1 VATLPDLSPPMA
13 PLAPGEA
20 PAPAQPVAMRS
31 ISTAPADVLFHFDLL
46 RSLQLHR
53 RLFLS
58 IVGLGVVLA
67 AVCFFISW
75 PAYVAESIVYIQPAP
90 PRLLSN
96 PLAQR
101 WPFDENTYESYIQQ
115 QVNNVTRSD
124 VLQTALKKLPEGSW
138 QRPEESAQA
147 AAERLGKAV
156 KVERMGSSYQI
167 SITAKASDAAFAA
180 LIANTVATSF
190 VDTAKSD
197 LRAGDPERIKLLG
210 EERERIQK
218 ALADDRTELE
228 QVNKALGVA
237 AVGAATPD
245 PYETQITAM
254 RADLEKARAD
264 HDAAGAK
271 LTAMAATAS
280 TSSVALD
287 AEADEIV
294 AADPGLVSM
303 KTWLNQRRAQLISQM
318 ANLTPNHP
326 QYKQNAD
333 ELAKI
338 NTSLESM
345 MKDLRAKAAAHIE
358 QRLRN
363 DLERTA
369 QYETRLNASLA
380 QLSGVAGNA
389 SSRLQRANDL
399 GLDIQRLQNRFT
411 AVDEEY
417 RNLTLDNK
425 APGAASITSPALPPL
440 HPSIGR
446 LLRNLVIVLVGALVL
461 AIGAAVGAHNL
472 DPRVYIAT
480 DIERV
485 LGFSPMAQ
493 LPDFCEVSN
502 GVADEYM
509 LRLAAAIEHAYQQNG
524 LKSCIVTA
532 VAPGAGAST
541 VASRVTTMLD
551 GMGRSTVLV
560 DASGTPPPP
569 PAGEESAEAGAH
581 MVTTRADGHPSV
593 LLQQMAEEMD
603 SDTIVLTDTAPL
615 LASGETE
622 YLARFVDSAIVVIQ
636 SGLTTRAQLREVA
649 QTLQRLDVAAVGF
662 VLNRV
667 SIEKANPSF
676 RQSVRAVEQRMAIQN
691 RSHARRAPRNR
702 PSAHQDRAEES
713 PVVTDP
719 EPVDPGETSAA
730 TSSSSEWS
738 GPVPRDHSSSNSP
751 DPSSPATTE
760 RPHRAASSPAR
771 PNEAS
776 APPSRIARGRGEPLR
791 GVPSPAQ
798 AAAPS
803 SKPAPA
809 AKPQPPVQPT
819 AAMADATAP
828 PRTAPSAEPL
838 SESPRLP
845 AAGARPAPA
854 PPAPATN
861 QPFPGD
867 LASERDDA
875 GYVAA
880 SRLSGL
886 RNLLVRLG
894 RRSLDSGEDAPDNA
908 RPDIEPR
915 FERATVRSANP
926 DTQAAEAPEPS
937 TLARLDAQPEI
948 LPPKPALDEKEKEAP
963 RPAPTALRRDPDGDD
978 IQTLP
983 SWRGQYR
990 KKRYP
995 PL

>member
-1 VATLPDLSPPMA
+1 MSTLPDLSPPMA

-20 PAPAQPVAMRS
+20 PTPAQPVAMRS
-31 ISTAPADVLFHFDLL
+31 ISAAPRDVLFQVDLL

-53 RLFLS
+53 KLFLS
-58 IVGLGVVLA
+58 IVGLGVAIA
-67 AVCFFISW
+67 AAYFFITW
-75 PAYVAESIVYIQPAP
+75 PVYVAESIVYIQPAP

-124 VLQTALKKLPEGSW
+124 VLQNALRKLPEGSW
-138 QRPEESAQA
+138 QRPDESEQA
-147 AAERLGKAV
+147 AAERLSRAV
-156 KVERMGSSYQI
+156 KVDRMGSSYQI

-180 LIANTVATSF
+180 QIANTVATSF
-190 VDTAKSD
+190 VETAKSE
-197 LRAGDPERIKLLG
+197 LRAGDPERIKLLS

-218 ALADDRTELE
+218 ALADDRAELE

-237 AVGAATPD
+237 AVSSATPD
-245 PYETQITAM
+245 PYQTQITAM

-271 LTAMAATAS
+271 LTAMAASNSAS
-280 TSSVALD
+280 SAALD

-326 QYKQNAD
+326 QYKQNAE

-338 NTSLESM
+338 NASLESM
-345 MKDLRAKAAAHIE
+345 MKDLRAKAAAHIQ

-369 QYETRLNASLA
+369 QYEARLNASLA
-380 QLSGVAGNA
+380 QLSGAAGNA

-440 HPSIGR
+440 HPSIDR
-446 LLRNLVIVLVGALVL
+446 LLRNLVFVLVGALLL
-461 AIGAAVGAHNL
+461 AIGAAVGAHNF
-472 DPRVYIAT
+472 DPRVYIAA

-493 LPDFCEVSN
+493 LPDFREVSK
-502 GVADEYM
+502 GVGDEYM

-524 LKSCIVTA
+524 LKSCIVTG
-532 VAPGAGAST
+532 VAPGSGAST
-541 VASRVTTMLD
+541 VASRVTTMLE

-569 PAGEESAEAGAH
+569 PAGEEGAGAGADL
-581 MVTTRADGHPSV
+581 VTTRADGHPSA
-593 LLQQMAEEMD
+593 LLQQMADEMD

-667 SIEKANPSF
+667 SIDKANPSF
-676 RQSVRAVEQRMAIQN
+676 RQSVRAVEQRIAIQN
-691 RSHARRAPRNR
+691 RSRARRPRPVANGPDRR
-702 PSAHQDRAEES
+702 PD
-713 PVVTDP
+713 
-719 EPVDPGETSAA
+719 
-730 TSSSSEWS
+730 
-738 GPVPRDHSSSNSP
+738 
-751 DPSSPATTE
+751 
-760 RPHRAASSPAR
+760 
-771 PNEAS
+771 
-776 APPSRIARGRGEPLR
+776 
-791 GVPSPAQ
+791 
-798 AAAPS
+798 
-803 SKPAPA
+803 
-809 AKPQPPVQPT
+809 
-819 AAMADATAP
+819 
-828 PRTAPSAEPL
+828 
-838 SESPRLP
+838 P
-845 AAGARPAPA
+845 AAGVVRPASTARSSP
-854 PPAPATN
+854 
-861 QPFPGD
+861 
-867 LASERDDA
+867 
-875 GYVAA
+875 
-880 SRLSGL
+880 
-886 RNLLVRLG
+886 
-894 RRSLDSGEDAPDNA
+894 RRC
-908 RPDIEPR
+908 
-915 FERATVRSANP
+915 
-926 DTQAAEAPEPS
+926 
-937 TLARLDAQPEI
+937 
-948 LPPKPALDEKEKEAP
+948 LPPSV
-963 RPAPTALRRDPDGDD
+963 PTC
-978 IQTLP
+978 P
-983 SWRGQYR
+983 SCRWWC
-990 KKRYP
+990 P
-995 PL
+995 S